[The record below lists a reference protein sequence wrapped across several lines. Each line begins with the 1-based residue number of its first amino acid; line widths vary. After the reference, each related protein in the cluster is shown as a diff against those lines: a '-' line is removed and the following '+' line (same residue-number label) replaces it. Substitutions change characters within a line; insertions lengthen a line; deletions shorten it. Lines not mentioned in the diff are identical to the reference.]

1 MSQTSE
7 TGAETAQP
15 GLVRERLALVLWAAL
30 VTVLPWLW
38 RPGLVAP
45 DTKLDLVTN
54 PWGYLLRSLTVW
66 DVQAGFG
73 QLQNQAYGYLF
84 PMGPVFGLGHSLGF
98 PEWATQRLWWSLVL
112 LVAFLG
118 AERALR
124 SLGVGSGIY
133 TVIPALA
140 YALSPRVLTVL
151 SEISVEAWPMAIC
164 PWLIVVLVPALRKG
178 ASVNDRLRMAVAT
191 GLLMTAMGGVNAA
204 ASLIVTLAPATL
216 LLTAPGT
223 TRRLHTLGWW
233 LVGLMLGSLWWMAPL
248 FVLGAFAFPFLDFIE
263 TASVTTSVTSVPNVL
278 RGTSHWV
285 AYIIEV
291 DRHPRWQS
299 GWLLVQH
306 PIAVVATMAVVALG
320 TLGLV
325 SRKTTATLPPDGG
338 LDDRHVRR
346 FALVCLLLG
355 VALMTAG
362 HEGRFGGA
370 FAGSV
375 REVLDG
381 PLAAFRNVHKA
392 DPLVRLPLVIGL
404 GWLLQ
409 IPAGRF
415 ADWVWPRLSGPE
427 RAVAWTRWVIGVVAV
442 TLVGATLPIW
452 QGRVVPA
459 DSYAQL
465 PGYWHRA
472 ADLVDASAADDG
484 GSTLLLPGSRAGV
497 YTWGRP
503 DDEPLTA
510 LASSPVM
517 VRDAVSLGA
526 PEATRILDVVDL
538 LAASG
543 TRQVGLAATLS
554 RMGVA
559 RVVVRHDLAP
569 QALAENPAQ
578 VERTLQR
585 SPGFQRVARLG
596 PGGGRLSIWNVQGDR
611 QPISAYDAN
620 SALRVFGGPEA
631 MATINGTGVEFEE
644 HMLLVGEDKLAR
656 STAIEEAIS
665 SDTLRLRRHSTG
677 RAIADAYSQTLDDA
691 EGAEVKDL
699 PPAGQGVAATER
711 VWSGLRS
718 VRASDESSDPFA
730 WTYRGPQAGAF
741 AAIDGDPETSW
752 LSSGE
757 DDRSRLH
764 LRFIGDVPPGTL
776 RLRLASGPGIGE
788 VESIAVVAGRWRVER
803 NVVGESVAVPL
814 AGATGS
820 SLVIELRR
828 RSASQAEWLPV
839 GLSSLEVNGHQ
850 MGTAVRAA
858 HSESANTAT
867 YVLVRDPRERLF
879 PRRLGED
886 GAALDRVL
894 VSEQARTLSAQVQLV
909 PRPGEALE
917 ALLDAPWTVTAS
929 SRASEGHRARPG
941 AALDGDS
948 STSWVAQGGD
958 LAPRLELRAD
968 EPQLL
973 ASLALKGGDRKRV
986 AAVELDF
993 GGKRISLG
1001 PEGGEFTPIRTDEV
1015 TVTFRLRSSEGVFVS
1030 PELKIGRERNTA
1042 PVVLECGDAGA
1053 LLVAGQ
1059 EMPLRL
1065 ETTRSAL
1072 AAGTPVGAEFC
1083 VGHDVILG
1091 AGATLVRAAP
1101 GAAVQ
1106 VNSIV
1111 LADPLASWRFP
1122 ASERPTPTIEDW
1134 SGNRRSFTVEAG
1146 DAQVVAFHESFNPGW
1161 RATLAGSPLTPVR
1174 VDGWRQGFLVDPG
1187 EGGRVEAV
1195 FTPARWYAAG
1205 LAAGWGAVVLL
1216 LVAWLFRR
1224 RTLTIEPKPGSNRG
1238 LGAHA
1243 LVWPRLASLLGLVP
1257 ISVLLLVVGGLPGL
1271 LILFTTGIMIR
1282 RAGQRGSA
1290 AVAVTALAA
1299 SGLAIVF
1306 FELLGHAQLGRDV
1319 AQFLGLVAVSAL
1331 SWALVGAGPR
1341 EDALLQ
1347 EEVGS

>member
-1 MSQTSE
+1 MSQTLE
-7 TGAETAQP
+7 AGAETAQP
-15 GLVRERLALVLWAAL
+15 DPVRERVALVLWAAL

-45 DTKLDLVTN
+45 DTKLDLVTD

-164 PWLIVVLVPALRKG
+164 PWLIVVLVPALRRG

-216 LLTAPGT
+216 LLTAPST
-223 TRRLHTLGWW
+223 TRRLRTLAWW
-233 LVGLMLGSLWWMAPL
+233 LLGLALGSLWWMAPL

-306 PIAVVATMAVVALG
+306 PVAVLATMAIVALG

-325 SRKTTATLPPDGG
+325 SRKTGATLPPDDG
-338 LDDRHVRR
+338 LGDRHVRR
-346 FALVCLLLG
+346 FALICLLLG
-355 VALMTAG
+355 VALMAAG

-370 FAGSV
+370 FAGPV

-392 DPLVRLPLVIGL
+392 DPLVRLPMVIGL

-409 IPAGRF
+409 VPGGRF
-415 ADWVWPRLSGPE
+415 AAWVWPRLSGPE
-427 RAVAWTRWVIGVVAV
+427 RAAAWTRWVIGSVAV

-459 DSYAQL
+459 DSFAPI

-497 YTWGRP
+497 YTWGRT

-543 TRQVGLAATLS
+543 TRQVGLAATLT

-559 RVVVRHDLAP
+559 RVVVRHDLGP
-569 QALAENPAQ
+569 QAMGENPAQ

-596 PGGGRLSIWNVQGDR
+596 PGGGRLSIWNVLGDR

-620 SALRVFGGPEA
+620 NALRVFGGPESVA
-631 MATINGTGVEFEE
+631 SINRAGVELEE
-644 HMLLVGEDKLAR
+644 HMLLVGEDELAR
-656 STAIEEAIS
+656 PLAMEEAIS

-677 RAIADAYSQTLDDA
+677 RATADAYSQTLDDA

-718 VRASDESSDPFA
+718 VRASDEASNPFV

-764 LRFIGDVPPGTL
+764 LRFLGDVPSGTL
-776 RLRLASGPGIGE
+776 RLRLASGQGIGE
-788 VESIAVVAGRWRVER
+788 VESIAVTAGSWRVER
-803 NVVGESVAVPL
+803 NVVGDSVAVPL
-814 AGATGS
+814 SGATGS

-828 RSASQAEWLPV
+828 RSAPQNEWLPV
-839 GLSSLEVNGHQ
+839 GLSSVEIFGHQ

-858 HSESANTAT
+858 HSEGANTAT

-879 PRRLGED
+879 PRRAGED
-886 GAALDRVL
+886 GATLERVL

-909 PRPGEALE
+909 PRPGEPLE

-929 SRASEGHRARPG
+929 SRAVDGHRARPG

-948 STSWVAQGGD
+948 STSWIAHGGD

-968 EPQLL
+968 EPQMLT
-973 ASLALKGGDRKRV
+973 SLDLEGGDLERV

-993 GGKRISLG
+993 GADSISLG
-1001 PEGGEFTPIRTDEV
+1001 PEGGEFTPVRTDQV
-1015 TVTFRLRSSEGVFVS
+1015 IVTFRLRSSEGVFVS
-1030 PELKIGRERNTA
+1030 PELELGPGRDET
-1042 PVVLECGDAGA
+1042 PVSLECGDAGA
-1053 LLVAGQ
+1053 LSIAGR

-1065 ETTRSAL
+1065 DTTRSAL
-1072 AAGTPVGAEFC
+1072 SAGTPMPAVFC
-1083 VGHDVILG
+1083 EGHDVILG
-1091 AGATLVRAAP
+1091 AGTTLLRATP

-1106 VNSIV
+1106 SDSIV

-1122 ASERPTPTIEDW
+1122 APVRPAPMIEQW
-1134 SGNRRSFTVEAG
+1134 SGNRRSFVVEAG

-1161 RATLAGSPLTPVR
+1161 RATLAGSSLTPVR
-1174 VDGWRQGFLVDPG
+1174 VDGWRQGFVIDAG
-1187 EGGRVEAV
+1187 QGGRVEAV

-1205 LAAGWGAVVLL
+1205 LVAGGGAVVLL
-1216 LVAWLFRR
+1216 VVAWLFMR
-1224 RTLTIEPKPGSNRG
+1224 RTRSAETRPDVESWSDAQSPGSSRFTY
-1238 LGAHA
+1238 
-1243 LVWPRLASLLGLVP
+1243 LLGLMLV
-1257 ISVLLLVVGGLPGL
+1257 SVLLLAVGGVLGL
-1271 LILFTTGIMIR
+1271 LILFATGIVTR
-1282 RAGQRGSA
+1282 RTGQRGSA
-1290 AVAVTALAA
+1290 AVVLFSLAA
-1299 SGLAIVF
+1299 SGLAIVL
-1306 FELLGHAQLGRDV
+1306 FELVQDAQLGRDV
-1319 AQFLGLVAVSAL
+1319 AQFLGLVALSAL

-1341 EDALLQ
+1341 EDALLH
-1347 EEVGS
+1347 EEVGG